1 MGFWLRLWLEYFLF
15 VFMASCG
22 VIQIAA
28 AYSRLHGLMFFR
40 RPLWGY
46 VFAAVVT
53 PLAFLWFFKSEN
65 RNVPG
70 LEGSQQFGDFCLG
83 FIAAVVFS
91 ALFSSLLRARDALH
105 LGEGEAPEGLEAL
118 REMTYLQ
125 AIRRRLRNHLG

>member
-125 AIRRRLRNHLG
+125 AIRRRLRNHRG